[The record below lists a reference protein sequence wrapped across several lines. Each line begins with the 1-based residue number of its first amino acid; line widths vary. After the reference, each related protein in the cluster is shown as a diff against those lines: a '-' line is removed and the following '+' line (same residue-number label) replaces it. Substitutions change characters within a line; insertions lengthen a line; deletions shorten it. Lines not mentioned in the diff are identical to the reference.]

1 MTLTSDA
8 PQVDGVGADDESG
21 PGGNTRLTTVTGVL
35 LVPLLAVQGWTILS
49 ISRLVAVH
57 VFVGLLL
64 LGPACLK
71 LASAGYRIVRYYLGA
86 RSYRRQGAPPLVRRL
101 LGPLVAASTVGLF
114 ATGLTLALV
123 GQDTA
128 GPVPV
133 LLLHKLMFLGWISVT
148 SLHVLLHL
156 PRLFAATRRRLAGQ
170 ALRIPGVGRRWA
182 VVALALAVGT
192 ALAFA
197 GEHLASAW
205 QLG

>member
-8 PQVDGVGADDESG
+8 PQVDGVGADDGSG
-21 PGGNTRLTTVTGVL
+21 PGGNARLTRVTGVL
-35 LVPLLAVQGWTILS
+35 LLPLLAVQGWTILS
-49 ISRLVAVH
+49 ISRLVTVH

-71 LASAGYRIVRYYLGA
+71 IATTGYRFVRYYTGA
-86 RSYRRQGAPPLVRRL
+86 RAYRRQGPPPLLRRL
-101 LGPLVAASTVGLF
+101 LGPLVAASTVGVF

-123 GQDTA
+123 GHDT

-133 LLLHKLMFLGWISVT
+133 LLLHKLMFLSWIGVT

-156 PRLFAATRRRLAGQ
+156 PRLFAVTRRRLAGQ
-170 ALRIPGVGRRWA
+170 AFPVPGAAGRWA

-197 GEHLASAW
+197 GVHLANAW
-205 QLG
+205 RVG